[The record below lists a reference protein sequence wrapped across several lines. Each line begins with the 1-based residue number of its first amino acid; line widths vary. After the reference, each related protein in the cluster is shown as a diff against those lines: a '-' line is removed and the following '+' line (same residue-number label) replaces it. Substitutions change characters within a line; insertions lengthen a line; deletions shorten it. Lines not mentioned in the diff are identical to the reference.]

1 MLSRYIG
8 YQTMPRY
15 LSSTLI
21 PRLLRIIPST
31 MSILKLSSA
40 SGTGSQM
47 TKELAVV
54 LAQRGSLARIVALVA
69 NERLVHIVYKP
80 AEKLYYITPLAS
92 STTSE
97 GEPAAAKNE
106 RFILSGTPPFQTL
119 EADADGNLVPD
130 LLHESNVLVGTWLY
144 QQQLYG
150 NWVDV
155 DRSVTGDRFV
165 TILRDW
171 MGWDVDLTA
180 SFVERIR
187 CSARYLAD
195 AYAENRPC
203 PTRDTDYITWEQA
216 IVEANGHPLHKSRMP
231 VDPKTQPSSGF
242 DFKRTEFA
250 FMAVKRDIL
259 EIMGPLEAELAP
271 LLAVAG
277 IDRAAVD
284 SSEIVIP
291 VHKFQIQ
298 FLLSRPGAE
307 GNLRLLPQE
316 VPALAQASTRS
327 MTVPSLPGLCVKVAL
342 SLVIGDT
349 PRILKTPLAYNA
361 IRYWEGGIF
370 DPKKV
375 VGLRTALEILPDV
388 AYATGMEDHLGVMI
402 RYDPYHSSR
411 PPVDKDVVYAISG
424 GLGEP
429 AVIGKRGCVAESLF
443 ELTNVSKKLKFLRE

>member
-1 MLSRYIG
+1 
-8 YQTMPRY
+8 MPSYFR
-15 LSSTLI
+15 SIIIS
-21 PRLLRIIPST
+21 RLLSIIPST

-40 SGTGSQM
+40 
-47 TKELAVV
+47 TKARSEVSKKLAVI

-80 AEKLYYITPLAS
+80 TEKLYYISPLAS
-92 STTSE
+92 SSSPE
-97 GEPAAAKNE
+97 RAKNE
-106 RFILSGTPPFQTL
+106 RFILSGTPPFLTL
-119 EADADGNLVPD
+119 EVDADGNLVPD
-130 LLHESNVLVGTWLY
+130 LMHESNILVGTWLY
-144 QQQLYG
+144 QQQLYS

-155 DRSVTGDRFV
+155 DQSVTADRFV
-165 TILRDW
+165 NILRDW
-171 MGWDVDLTA
+171 MGWDVGLTA

-187 CSARYLAD
+187 CSAQYLAD

-231 VDPKTQPSSGF
+231 VDPRTQPSSGF
-242 DFKRTEFA
+242 DFKRTEIVF
-250 FMAVKRDIL
+250 FAVKRNFL
-259 EIMGPLEAELAP
+259 EIMGPLEDELAP

-277 IDRAAVD
+277 IDGATVVD

-291 VHKFQIQ
+291 VHKFQVK

-327 MTVPSLPGLCVKVAL
+327 MTVPSLPGLGVKVAL

-361 IRYWEGGIF
+361 IRYWEGGML
-370 DPKKV
+370 DPKNV

-388 AYATGMEDHLGVMI
+388 AYATGMGDHLGVMI

-411 PPVDKDVVYAISG
+411 PAVDKDVAYAITG

-429 AVIGKRGCVAESLF
+429 AVIGKRGCVAESVF
-443 ELTNVSKKLKFLRE
+443 ELTTVSKKIDFLRE